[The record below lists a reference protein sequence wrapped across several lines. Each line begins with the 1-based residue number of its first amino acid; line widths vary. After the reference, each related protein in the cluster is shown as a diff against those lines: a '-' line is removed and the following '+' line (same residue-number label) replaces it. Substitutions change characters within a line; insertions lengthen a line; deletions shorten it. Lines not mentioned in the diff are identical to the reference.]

1 MKKKIEI
8 IFIFI
13 LCLTLNSCGF
23 KKINQRDNNII
34 YIQNINIT
42 GDNRI
47 SYKLK
52 NNILLISDSKAK
64 NKYDIEIVLK
74 KKKTDKI
81 KDIAG
86 KITRYNLSISAS
98 LILKNLNDN
107 KIVQKTFIRSRD
119 YDISSDYSKTVTK
132 EKSTIKIITQQLTD
146 DITLFIKLLIRN
158 K

>member
-23 KKINQRDNNII
+23 KKINQRDKNVI
-34 YIQNINIT
+34 YIQNITIT

-52 NNILLISDSKAK
+52 NDILLISNSKAK

-74 KKKTDKI
+74 KKKNDKI

-86 KITRYNLSISAS
+86 KITRYDLSISAS

-107 KIVQKTFIRSRD
+107 KIVQKTFIRNRN
-119 YDISSDYSKTVTK
+119 YDISSNYSKTVAK
-132 EKSTIKIITQQLTD
+132 EKSAIKIIVQQLTD
-146 DITLFIKLLIRN
+146 DIKQFIKLSMRG